1 MTTLWSDI
9 ADPLTVAL
17 PPSAAPA
24 RIVSGDPTC
33 RELVIVD
40 HEGLEIGLWEVTPG
54 VFDSVKQ
61 DIGEVVQ
68 FLSGAGRIQHADG
81 STSPIAPGVIVEFR
95 PGWTGTWH
103 VEQTTRKLYTI
114 YPRTAAAAPS
124 SQVG

>member
-9 ADPLTVAL
+9 ADPLTVEL
-17 PPSAAPA
+17 PSSAAPS
-24 RIVSGDPTC
+24 RIVSGNPTC
-33 RELVIVD
+33 GELVIVD

-54 VFDSVKQ
+54 VFDSVKH

-68 FLSGAGRIQHADG
+68 FLSGAGRIEHADG
-81 STSPIAPGVIVEFR
+81 TTSPIAPGVIVEFL

-114 YPRTAAAAPS
+114 YPVRPAASDA
-124 SQVG
+124 GE